1 MIARQMRTIAFVKGV
16 LQFAMVIIML
26 NTLVKA
32 LEVNFSLRTAA
43 RRSEVGAVQVAIT
56 ASSIEDALGIMIE
69 QNYVCII

>member
-43 RRSEVGAVQVAIT
+43 RRSEVGAVQVALLPHRV
-56 ASSIEDALGIMIE
+56 SKMLLES
-69 QNYVCII
+69 